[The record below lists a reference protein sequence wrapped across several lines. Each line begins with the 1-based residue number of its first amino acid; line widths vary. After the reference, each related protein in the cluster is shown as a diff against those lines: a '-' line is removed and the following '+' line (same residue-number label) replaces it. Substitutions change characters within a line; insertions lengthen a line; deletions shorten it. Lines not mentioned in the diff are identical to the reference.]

1 MALASTSLVQLRYI
15 PEVTAG
21 VTPVTG
27 NGVNLRMT
35 GESLDFSIQTDTS
48 KEIRSDRQTTD
59 LVQVGASCSGGFN
72 FELSFK
78 EYDPFLVA
86 TLQGSWVD
94 YGTSGKGGA
103 LALTINSTAGTL
115 TAASAPTGNDAFTS
129 LTVGQWIRLKAPS
142 DAADGAFLKILSTTS
157 TIITVDTATPI
168 PGTGTRSNVTGCV
181 ISASRASNGAT
192 QKSFTLEKN
201 FTDVAQF
208 LAYKGMSPN
217 KVSLSFETGSIVNGS
232 FDFIGTTATTM
243 VTATTLPGTPTASQT
258 FEVMNAITG
267 VGQLLEAGVAMTDNF
282 IKSLSID
289 IDNSLRGQTAIGTF
303 GYVGVATGTVTV
315 SGNMT
320 LYLKDGTAYNK
331 YVNNTASSIAWR
343 VKDGAGNAYVF
354 TLPKIKFSS
363 GKVVAGSINQDALVE
378 MPFTAL
384 MDATTAKTIFIDRLA
399 A

>member
-21 VTPVTG
+21 ATPGTG

-103 LALTINSTAGTL
+103 LALTINSTADTL

-168 PGTGTRSNVTGCV
+168 PGTGTRSNVAGCV

-303 GYVGVATGTVTV
+303 GYVGVAAGTMTV

-354 TLPKIKFSS
+354 TLPKIKFSY
-363 GKVVAGSINQDALVE
+363 GKVVAGSINQDAMVE

>member
-94 YGTSGKGGA
+94 YGTSGKGVA

-168 PGTGTRSNVTGCV
+168 PGTGTRSNVAGCV

-303 GYVGVATGTVTV
+303 GYVGVAAGTVTV

-354 TLPKIKFSS
+354 TLPKIKVSS
-363 GKVVAGSINQDALVE
+363 GKVVAGSLNQDAMVE

>member
-21 VTPVTG
+21 ATPGTG

-94 YGTSGKGGA
+94 YGTSGKGGT

-168 PGTGTRSNVTGCV
+168 PGTGTRSNVAGCV
-181 ISASRASNGAT
+181 ISASRAR
-192 QKSFTLEKN
+192 
-201 FTDVAQF
+201 VA
-208 LAYKGMSPN
+208 
-217 KVSLSFETGSIVNGS
+217 
-232 FDFIGTTATTM
+232 
-243 VTATTLPGTPTASQT
+243 ASRSR
-258 FEVMNAITG
+258 N
-267 VGQLLEAGVAMTDNF
+267 
-282 IKSLSID
+282 
-289 IDNSLRGQTAIGTF
+289 
-303 GYVGVATGTVTV
+303 
-315 SGNMT
+315 
-320 LYLKDGTAYNK
+320 
-331 YVNNTASSIAWR
+331 W
-343 VKDGAGNAYVF
+343 
-354 TLPKIKFSS
+354 
-363 GKVVAGSINQDALVE
+363 
-378 MPFTAL
+378 
-384 MDATTAKTIFIDRLA
+384 
-399 A
+399 

>member
-21 VTPVTG
+21 VTPGTG

-94 YGTSGKGGA
+94 YGTSGKGVA

-157 TIITVDTATPI
+157 TIITVDTVTPI
-168 PGTGTRSNVTGCV
+168 PGTGTRSNVAGCV

-303 GYVGVATGTVTV
+303 GYVGVAAGTVTV